1 MRESRPTVT
10 RKGRDVSDDRKPG
23 EYRREGLSGKTIAA
37 IVALVVLV
45 VFMLQNRDRAN
56 VDFLFWDVEARLWV
70 VIVIAAVLGFVIG
83 WFLGRSRRGKD

>member
-1 MRESRPTVT
+1 MDE
-10 RKGRDVSDDRKPG
+10 DRKPG

-56 VDFLFWDVEARLWV
+56 VDFLFWDVDARLWV
-70 VIVIAAVLGFVIG
+70 VIVIAAVLGVVIG
-83 WFLGRSRRGKD
+83 WFLGRSRRGRD

>member
-1 MRESRPTVT
+1 MPDRHTE
-10 RKGRDVSDDRKPG
+10 GQGLGDDRKPG
-23 EYRREGLSGKTIAA
+23 EYRREGLSGKTITA

-70 VIVIAAVLGFVIG
+70 VIVIAAALGVVIG
-83 WFLGRSRRGKD
+83 WFLGRSRRGRD